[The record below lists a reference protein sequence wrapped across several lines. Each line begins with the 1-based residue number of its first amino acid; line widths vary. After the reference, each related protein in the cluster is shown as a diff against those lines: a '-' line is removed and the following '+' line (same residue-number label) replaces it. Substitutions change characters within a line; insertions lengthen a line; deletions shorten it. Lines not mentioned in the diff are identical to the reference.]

1 MKGFLYL
8 FHNSVKFQINS
19 FDKNFIKFIE
29 TKWESIRD
37 CFVETFKLLKS
48 FGLEAK
54 TLSSNNAVL
63 PILYFVYHKNLTD
76 KIVNSV
82 SQKDNRDLVKKWLL
96 RALILRPFG
105 GSGDTVLT
113 NMRKAFVK
121 DFKQGDE
128 MYIDENIDIFPLEK
142 IEKEAKYN
150 QIIDDEVALKLEGE
164 IIRYKIFE
172 PTKETLGTYVKEYH
186 DKFDFIADDQSKSAS
201 NRVLLYYNEWVD
213 SNPGEMDIEK
223 IVYLLKNTI
232 TAHKDKGWNGGWE
245 SRIHTQF
252 NFLNELGLVRVIKGE
267 KIKISDNGK
276 LMIKTYEN
284 GYPIEDKFDETY
296 EQSAFLNAFCKY
308 QINNPYRK
316 NTISVNF
323 FPLVLNVIKY
333 LDEKYNYKGIT
344 RQEITFI
351 ISWGNN
357 DYKTLAE
364 LIYQFRQEFKFEAS
378 NEVVYEHAMN
388 LMDDSTPNDILIPAT
403 KAFIERKK
411 NDYKF
416 DKLIV
421 ETPDE
426 VIRKLRL
433 TMLISLRGAGTF
445 IDINSNEKN
454 KIDHIL
460 NNYSMNI
467 NFSNEEDYFDY
478 MGAIDEDLNFKQ
490 EAEESEEEKSIKE
503 KAIEDWA
510 KEKNWDFYRDEIKN
524 VFKNGKN
531 GTQNEVL
538 KYIKS
543 TVRLEFLIAVIIKKA
558 LPNLKVIA
566 NYKADDQGIP
576 FKTAPGGNSKNIGAD
591 IDVYEDN
598 IHALLE
604 PTIAT
609 SKSFQCEHEIT
620 SIRNHLIC
628 SANSDINDEKDY
640 KEWFALFIAP
650 FIHREVGNQ
659 VAVEKGVSGVDI
671 YPWSCD
677 DFVEFSQNV
686 KSIKDYKQIRDYV
699 KIQTMPKVD

>member
-1 MKGFLYL
+1 MSSRRKP
-8 FHNSVKFQINS
+8 IS
-19 FDKNFIKFIE
+19 FDTTIRNPERIPQFISILSKFE
-29 TKWESIRD
+29 
-37 CFVETFKLLKS
+37 
-48 FGLEAK
+48 
-54 TLSSNNAVL
+54 
-63 PILYFVYHKNLTD
+63 
-76 KIVNSV
+76 
-82 SQKDNRDLVKKWLL
+82 
-96 RALILRPFG
+96 
-105 GSGDTVLT
+105 
-113 NMRKAFVK
+113 
-121 DFKQGDE
+121 
-128 MYIDENIDIFPLEK
+128 
-142 IEKEAKYN
+142 N
-150 QIIDDEVALKLEGE
+150 QIMNDEVALKLEGE
-164 IIRYKIFE
+164 IIRYKIFK
-172 PTKETLGTYVKEYH
+172 PTKETMGTYVKEYH
-186 DKFDFIADDQSKSAS
+186 DKFDFVAEDQSKMAP

-213 SNPGEMDIEK
+213 SKPGEMDIEK
-223 IVYLLKNTI
+223 IIYLLKNTI
-232 TAHKDKGWNGGWE
+232 TAHKDKDWNGGWE
-245 SRIHTQF
+245 SRMHTQF

-276 LMIKTYEN
+276 LMIKTYDN
-284 GYPIEDKFDETY
+284 GYPIEDEFDETY
-296 EQSAFLNAFCKY
+296 EQTAFLNAFCKY

-388 LMDDSTPNDILIPAT
+388 LMDDLTPNDILIPAT
-403 KAFIERKK
+403 KSFIERKK

-467 NFSNEEDYFDY
+467 NFSNEDDYFDY

-490 EAEESEEEKSIKE
+490 EVEESEEEKSIKE

-510 KEKNWDFYRDEIKN
+510 KEKDWNFYKEEIKN

-543 TVRLEFLIAVIIKKA
+543 TVRLEFLVAVIIKKA

-628 SANSDINDEKDY
+628 SANSDINDKNNY
-640 KEWFALFIAP
+640 KEWFALFLAP
-650 FIHREVGNQ
+650 FIHKEVGNQ

-677 DFVEFSQNV
+677 DFVEFSQNA

-699 KIQTMPKVD
+699 KIQKMPEVY

>member
-1 MKGFLYL
+1 MPSRRKP
-8 FHNSVKFQINS
+8 IS
-19 FDKNFIKFIE
+19 FDTTIRNPERIPQFISILSKFE
-29 TKWESIRD
+29 
-37 CFVETFKLLKS
+37 
-48 FGLEAK
+48 
-54 TLSSNNAVL
+54 
-63 PILYFVYHKNLTD
+63 
-76 KIVNSV
+76 
-82 SQKDNRDLVKKWLL
+82 
-96 RALILRPFG
+96 
-105 GSGDTVLT
+105 
-113 NMRKAFVK
+113 
-121 DFKQGDE
+121 
-128 MYIDENIDIFPLEK
+128 
-142 IEKEAKYN
+142 N

-172 PTKETLGTYVKEYH
+172 PTKKTLGTYVKEYH

-543 TVRLEFLIAVIIKKA
+543 TVRLEFLTAVIIKKA

-620 SIRNHLIC
+620 SIRNHLIS

-699 KIQTMPKVD
+699 KIQTMPKVY

>member
-1 MKGFLYL
+1 MPSRRKP
-8 FHNSVKFQINS
+8 IS
-19 FDKNFIKFIE
+19 FDTTIRNPERIPQFISILSKFE
-29 TKWESIRD
+29 
-37 CFVETFKLLKS
+37 
-48 FGLEAK
+48 
-54 TLSSNNAVL
+54 
-63 PILYFVYHKNLTD
+63 
-76 KIVNSV
+76 
-82 SQKDNRDLVKKWLL
+82 
-96 RALILRPFG
+96 
-105 GSGDTVLT
+105 
-113 NMRKAFVK
+113 
-121 DFKQGDE
+121 
-128 MYIDENIDIFPLEK
+128 
-142 IEKEAKYN
+142 N

-186 DKFDFIADDQSKSAS
+186 DKFDFIADDQSTGAS

-284 GYPIEDKFDETY
+284 GYPIEDEFDETY

-333 LDEKYNYKGIT
+333 LDEKYSYKGIT

-364 LIYQFRQEFKFEAS
+364 LIYQFREEFGFEVS

-388 LMDDSTPNDILIPAT
+388 LMDDSTPNDILMPAT
-403 KAFIERKK
+403 KTFIESKK
-411 NDYKF
+411 KDYKF

-467 NFSNEEDYFDY
+467 NFSNEDDYFDY
-478 MGAIDEDLNFKQ
+478 MGTTDEYLNFKQ
-490 EAEESEEEKSIKE
+490 EDEESEEEKSIKE
-503 KAIEDWA
+503 KTIEEWA
-510 KEKNWDFYRDEIKN
+510 KEKDWDFYREEIKN
-524 VFKNGKN
+524 VFKRGKN

-543 TVRLEFLIAVIIKKA
+543 TVRLEFLVAIIIKKA

-591 IDVYEDN
+591 IDVYEDT

-620 SIRNHLIC
+620 SIRNHLIS
-628 SANSDINDEKDY
+628 SASNDIKNEKDY
-640 KEWFALFIAP
+640 KEWFALFLAP

-659 VAVEKGVSGVDI
+659 VAVEKGVSNVDI

-677 DFVEFSQNV
+677 DFVKFSQNA
-686 KSIKDYKQIRDYV
+686 KSIKDYKQFRDYV
-699 KIQTMPKVD
+699 KIQRMPEVN

>member
-1 MKGFLYL
+1 MPSRRKP
-8 FHNSVKFQINS
+8 IS
-19 FDKNFIKFIE
+19 FDTTIRNPERIPQFISILSKFE
-29 TKWESIRD
+29 
-37 CFVETFKLLKS
+37 
-48 FGLEAK
+48 
-54 TLSSNNAVL
+54 
-63 PILYFVYHKNLTD
+63 
-76 KIVNSV
+76 
-82 SQKDNRDLVKKWLL
+82 
-96 RALILRPFG
+96 
-105 GSGDTVLT
+105 
-113 NMRKAFVK
+113 
-121 DFKQGDE
+121 
-128 MYIDENIDIFPLEK
+128 
-142 IEKEAKYN
+142 N

-252 NFLNELGLVRVIKGE
+252 NFLNELGLVRVIKGK

-296 EQSAFLNAFCKY
+296 EQSAFLNAFSKY

-344 RQEITFI
+344 RQELTFI
-351 ISWGNN
+351 ISWENN

-478 MGAIDEDLNFKQ
+478 MGTIDEDLNFKQ
-490 EAEESEEEKSIKE
+490 ESEESEEEKSIKE

-510 KEKNWDFYRDEIKN
+510 KENNWDFYRDEIKN

-591 IDVYEDN
+591 IDVYERN

-620 SIRNHLIC
+620 SIRNHLIG

-699 KIQTMPKVD
+699 KIQTMPKVY

>member
-1 MKGFLYL
+1 MPSRRKP
-8 FHNSVKFQINS
+8 IS
-19 FDKNFIKFIE
+19 FDTTIRNPERIPQFISILSKFE
-29 TKWESIRD
+29 
-37 CFVETFKLLKS
+37 
-48 FGLEAK
+48 
-54 TLSSNNAVL
+54 
-63 PILYFVYHKNLTD
+63 
-76 KIVNSV
+76 
-82 SQKDNRDLVKKWLL
+82 
-96 RALILRPFG
+96 
-105 GSGDTVLT
+105 
-113 NMRKAFVK
+113 
-121 DFKQGDE
+121 
-128 MYIDENIDIFPLEK
+128 
-142 IEKEAKYN
+142 N
-150 QIIDDEVALKLEGE
+150 QIIDNEVALKLEGE

-186 DKFDFIADDQSKSAS
+186 DKFNFIADDQSKSAS

>member
-1 MKGFLYL
+1 MPSRRKP
-8 FHNSVKFQINS
+8 IS
-19 FDKNFIKFIE
+19 FDTTIRNPERIPQFISILSKFE
-29 TKWESIRD
+29 
-37 CFVETFKLLKS
+37 
-48 FGLEAK
+48 
-54 TLSSNNAVL
+54 
-63 PILYFVYHKNLTD
+63 
-76 KIVNSV
+76 
-82 SQKDNRDLVKKWLL
+82 
-96 RALILRPFG
+96 
-105 GSGDTVLT
+105 
-113 NMRKAFVK
+113 
-121 DFKQGDE
+121 
-128 MYIDENIDIFPLEK
+128 
-142 IEKEAKYN
+142 N

-164 IIRYKIFE
+164 ILRYKIFE
-172 PTKETLGTYVKEYH
+172 PTKETLGTYVQEYH
-186 DKFDFIADDQSKSAS
+186 DKFDFIADDQSKSAP

-232 TAHKDKGWNGGWE
+232 TAHKDRGWNGGWE

-276 LMIKTYEN
+276 LMIKAYEK
-284 GYPIEDKFDETY
+284 GYSIEDGFDETY

-357 DYKTLAE
+357 DYRTLAE

-378 NEVVYEHAMN
+378 NEAVYEHAMN
-388 LMDDSTPNDILIPAT
+388 LMDDSTPNDILMPAT
-403 KAFIERKK
+403 KSFIESKK
-411 NDYKF
+411 KDYKF

-467 NFSNEEDYFDY
+467 NFSNEDDYFDY
-478 MGAIDEDLNFKQ
+478 MGTIDEELNFKQ

-510 KEKNWDFYRDEIKN
+510 KEKDWEFYKEEIKN

-543 TVRLEFLIAVIIKKA
+543 TVRLEFLVAVIIKKA
-558 LPNLKVIA
+558 LPKLKVMA

-576 FKTAPGGNSKNIGAD
+576 FKTAPGGNSKNIGVD
-591 IDVYEDN
+591 IDVYEGN

-640 KEWFALFIAP
+640 KEWFALFLAP

-677 DFVEFSQNV
+677 DFVEFSQNA

-699 KIQTMPKVD
+699 KIQKMPNMD

>member
-1 MKGFLYL
+1 MPSRRKP
-8 FHNSVKFQINS
+8 IS
-19 FDKNFIKFIE
+19 FDTTIRNPERIPQFISILSKFE
-29 TKWESIRD
+29 
-37 CFVETFKLLKS
+37 
-48 FGLEAK
+48 
-54 TLSSNNAVL
+54 
-63 PILYFVYHKNLTD
+63 
-76 KIVNSV
+76 
-82 SQKDNRDLVKKWLL
+82 
-96 RALILRPFG
+96 
-105 GSGDTVLT
+105 
-113 NMRKAFVK
+113 
-121 DFKQGDE
+121 
-128 MYIDENIDIFPLEK
+128 
-142 IEKEAKYN
+142 N

-164 IIRYKIFE
+164 IIRYKVFE

-186 DKFDFIADDQSKSAS
+186 DKFDFIADDQSKNAS

-213 SNPGEMDIEK
+213 SNSGEMDIEK

-284 GYPIEDKFDETY
+284 GYPIEDEFDETY

-333 LDEKYNYKGIT
+333 LDQKYNYKGIT

-351 ISWGNN
+351 ILWGNN

-364 LIYQFRQEFKFEAS
+364 LIYQFRQKFGFEVS

-388 LMDDSTPNDILIPAT
+388 LMDDATPNDILMPAT
-403 KAFIERKK
+403 KTFIESKK
-411 NDYKF
+411 KDYKF

-454 KIDHIL
+454 KIEHIL

-467 NFSNEEDYFDY
+467 NFSNEDEYFDY
-478 MGAIDEDLNFKQ
+478 MGVVDEDLNFKQ
-490 EAEESEEEKSIKE
+490 EFEESENEKGIKE
-503 KAIEDWA
+503 KTIEDWA
-510 KEKNWDFYRDEIKN
+510 KEKDWDFYREEIKN
-524 VFKNGKN
+524 VFKSGKN

-591 IDVYEDN
+591 IDVYEGN

-620 SIRNHLIC
+620 SIRNHLIS

-640 KEWFALFIAP
+640 KEWFALFLAP
-650 FIHREVGNQ
+650 FIHEEVGNQ

-677 DFVEFSQNV
+677 DFVEFSQNA

-699 KIQTMPKVD
+699 KIQRMPNMD

>member
-1 MKGFLYL
+1 MPSRRKP
-8 FHNSVKFQINS
+8 IS
-19 FDKNFIKFIE
+19 FDTTIRNPERIPQFISILSKFE
-29 TKWESIRD
+29 
-37 CFVETFKLLKS
+37 
-48 FGLEAK
+48 
-54 TLSSNNAVL
+54 
-63 PILYFVYHKNLTD
+63 
-76 KIVNSV
+76 
-82 SQKDNRDLVKKWLL
+82 
-96 RALILRPFG
+96 
-105 GSGDTVLT
+105 
-113 NMRKAFVK
+113 
-121 DFKQGDE
+121 
-128 MYIDENIDIFPLEK
+128 
-142 IEKEAKYN
+142 N
-150 QIIDDEVALKLEGE
+150 QIINDKVALKLEGE

-172 PTKETLGTYVKEYH
+172 PTKETMGTYVKEYH
-186 DKFDFIADDQSKSAS
+186 DKFDFVAEDQSKSAP

-213 SNPGEMDIEK
+213 SKPGEMDIEK
-223 IVYLLKNTI
+223 IIYLLKNTI

-276 LMIKTYEN
+276 LMIKTYDN
-284 GYPIEDKFDETY
+284 GYPIEDEFDETY
-296 EQSAFLNAFCKY
+296 EQTAFLNAFCKY

-403 KAFIERKK
+403 KSFIERKK

-467 NFSNEEDYFDY
+467 NFSNEDDYFDY

-490 EAEESEEEKSIKE
+490 EVEESEEEKSIKE

-510 KEKNWDFYRDEIKN
+510 KERDWNFYREEIKN

-531 GTQNEVL
+531 GTKNEVL

-543 TVRLEFLIAVIIKKA
+543 TVRLEFLVAVIIKKA

-620 SIRNHLIC
+620 SIRNHLIY
-628 SANSDINDEKDY
+628 SANSDINDAKNY
-640 KEWFALFIAP
+640 KEWFALFLAP
-650 FIHREVGNQ
+650 FIHKEVGNQ

-677 DFVEFSQNV
+677 DFVEFSQNA

-699 KIQTMPKVD
+699 KIQKMPEVY

>member
-1 MKGFLYL
+1 MPSRRKP
-8 FHNSVKFQINS
+8 IS
-19 FDKNFIKFIE
+19 FDTTIRNPERIPQFISILSKFE
-29 TKWESIRD
+29 
-37 CFVETFKLLKS
+37 
-48 FGLEAK
+48 
-54 TLSSNNAVL
+54 
-63 PILYFVYHKNLTD
+63 
-76 KIVNSV
+76 
-82 SQKDNRDLVKKWLL
+82 
-96 RALILRPFG
+96 
-105 GSGDTVLT
+105 
-113 NMRKAFVK
+113 
-121 DFKQGDE
+121 
-128 MYIDENIDIFPLEK
+128 
-142 IEKEAKYN
+142 N
-150 QIIDDEVALKLEGE
+150 QIIDDEIALKLEGE

-186 DKFDFIADDQSKSAS
+186 DKFDFIANDQSKDAPNKVS
-201 NRVLLYYNEWVD
+201 LYYNEWLN
-213 SNPGEMDIEK
+213 SNPGEMNIEK

-252 NFLNELGLVRVIKGE
+252 NFLNELGLVRVVKG
-267 KIKISDNGK
+267 KKVKISDNGK
-276 LMIKTYEN
+276 LMIKKYNN
-284 GYPIEDKFDETY
+284 GYPIEDEFDETY

-316 NTISVNF
+316 NTINVNF

-357 DYKTLAE
+357 DYKTLAD
-364 LIYQFRQEFKFEAS
+364 LIYQFRQQFKFEAS

-388 LMDDSTPNDILIPAT
+388 LMDDSTPNEILMPAT
-403 KAFIERKK
+403 KTFIESKRR
-411 NDYKF
+411 DYKF
-416 DKLIV
+416 DKLII

-433 TMLISLRGAGTF
+433 TMLISLRGAGNF

-460 NNYSMNI
+460 NNYSTNI
-467 NFSNEEDYFDY
+467 NFLNEEEYFDY
-478 MGAIDEDLNFKQ
+478 MGSIDEKLIFKQ
-490 EAEESEEEKSIKE
+490 EVESEDEKSIKE
-503 KAIEDWA
+503 KTIERWA
-510 KEKNWDFYRDEIKN
+510 KEKDWSFYKEEIKN
-524 VFKNGKN
+524 VFKQGKN
-531 GTQNEVL
+531 GTKNEVL

-543 TVRLEFLIAVIIKKA
+543 TVRLEFLIAIIIKKA

-566 NYKADDQGIP
+566 NYKADDQGYP
-576 FKTAPGGNSKNIGAD
+576 FKTAPGGNPKNVGAD

-604 PTIAT
+604 PTMAT

-628 SANSDINDEKDY
+628 SANSDIKENKNY
-640 KEWFALFIAP
+640 KEWFALFLAP
-650 FIHREVGNQ
+650 YIHKGVGNQ
-659 VAVEKGVSGVDI
+659 VAIEKKISDVDI

-677 DFVEFSQNV
+677 DFIKFSQNV
-686 KSIKDYKQIRDYV
+686 KSIKEYKQIRDYV
-699 KIQTMPKVD
+699 VIQRMPKVE

>member
-1 MKGFLYL
+1 MPSRRKP
-8 FHNSVKFQINS
+8 IS
-19 FDKNFIKFIE
+19 FDTTIRNPERIPQFISILSKFE
-29 TKWESIRD
+29 
-37 CFVETFKLLKS
+37 
-48 FGLEAK
+48 
-54 TLSSNNAVL
+54 
-63 PILYFVYHKNLTD
+63 
-76 KIVNSV
+76 
-82 SQKDNRDLVKKWLL
+82 
-96 RALILRPFG
+96 
-105 GSGDTVLT
+105 
-113 NMRKAFVK
+113 
-121 DFKQGDE
+121 
-128 MYIDENIDIFPLEK
+128 
-142 IEKEAKYN
+142 N

-172 PTKETLGTYVKEYH
+172 PTKETLGTYVQEYH
-186 DKFDFIADDQSKSAS
+186 DKFDFIADDQSKSAP

-232 TAHKDKGWNGGWE
+232 TAHKDRGWNGGWE

-276 LMIKTYEN
+276 LMIKAYEK
-284 GYPIEDKFDETY
+284 GYSIEDGFDETY

-357 DYKTLAE
+357 DYRTLAE

-378 NEVVYEHAMN
+378 NEAVYEHAMN
-388 LMDDSTPNDILIPAT
+388 LMDDSTPNDILMPAT
-403 KAFIERKK
+403 KSFIESKK
-411 NDYKF
+411 KDYKF

-467 NFSNEEDYFDY
+467 NFSNEDDYFDY
-478 MGAIDEDLNFKQ
+478 MGTIDEELNFKQ

-510 KEKNWDFYRDEIKN
+510 KEKDWEFYKEEIKN

-543 TVRLEFLIAVIIKKA
+543 TLRLEFLFAVIIKKA
-558 LPNLKVIA
+558 LPKLKVMA

-576 FKTAPGGNSKNIGAD
+576 FKTAPGGNSKNIGVD
-591 IDVYEDN
+591 IDVYEGN

-640 KEWFALFIAP
+640 KEWFALFLAP

-677 DFVEFSQNV
+677 DFVEFSQNA

-699 KIQTMPKVD
+699 KIQKMPNMD

>member
-1 MKGFLYL
+1 MPSRRKP
-8 FHNSVKFQINS
+8 IS
-19 FDKNFIKFIE
+19 FDTTIRNPERIPQFISILSKFE
-29 TKWESIRD
+29 
-37 CFVETFKLLKS
+37 
-48 FGLEAK
+48 
-54 TLSSNNAVL
+54 
-63 PILYFVYHKNLTD
+63 
-76 KIVNSV
+76 
-82 SQKDNRDLVKKWLL
+82 
-96 RALILRPFG
+96 
-105 GSGDTVLT
+105 
-113 NMRKAFVK
+113 
-121 DFKQGDE
+121 
-128 MYIDENIDIFPLEK
+128 
-142 IEKEAKYN
+142 N

-252 NFLNELGLVRVIKGE
+252 NFLNELGLVRVIKGK

-296 EQSAFLNAFCKY
+296 EQSAFLNAFSKY

-344 RQEITFI
+344 RQELTFI
-351 ISWGNN
+351 ISWENN

-478 MGAIDEDLNFKQ
+478 MGTIDEDLNFKQ
-490 EAEESEEEKSIKE
+490 ESEESEEEKSIKE

-510 KEKNWDFYRDEIKN
+510 KENNWDFYRDEIKN

-591 IDVYEDN
+591 IDVYEGN

-620 SIRNHLIC
+620 SIRNHLIG

-699 KIQTMPKVD
+699 KIQTMPKVY

>member
-37 CFVETFKLLKS
+37 CFVETFKKLKS

>member
-1 MKGFLYL
+1 MPSRRKP
-8 FHNSVKFQINS
+8 IS
-19 FDKNFIKFIE
+19 FDTTIRNPERIPQFISILSKFE
-29 TKWESIRD
+29 
-37 CFVETFKLLKS
+37 
-48 FGLEAK
+48 
-54 TLSSNNAVL
+54 
-63 PILYFVYHKNLTD
+63 
-76 KIVNSV
+76 
-82 SQKDNRDLVKKWLL
+82 
-96 RALILRPFG
+96 
-105 GSGDTVLT
+105 
-113 NMRKAFVK
+113 
-121 DFKQGDE
+121 
-128 MYIDENIDIFPLEK
+128 
-142 IEKEAKYN
+142 N
-150 QIIDDEVALKLEGE
+150 QIIDDEIALKLEGE

-186 DKFDFIADDQSKSAS
+186 DKFDFIANDQSKDAPNKVS
-201 NRVLLYYNEWVD
+201 LYYNEWLN
-213 SNPGEMDIEK
+213 SNPGEMNIEK

-252 NFLNELGLVRVIKGE
+252 NFLNELGLVRVVKG
-267 KIKISDNGK
+267 KKVKISDNGK
-276 LMIKTYEN
+276 LMIKKYNN
-284 GYPIEDKFDETY
+284 GYPIEDEFDETY

-316 NTISVNF
+316 NTINVNF

-357 DYKTLAE
+357 DYKTLAD
-364 LIYQFRQEFKFEAS
+364 LIYQFRQQFKFEAS

-388 LMDDSTPNDILIPAT
+388 LMDDSTPNEILMPAT
-403 KAFIERKK
+403 KTFIESKRRE
-411 NDYKF
+411 YKF
-416 DKLIV
+416 DKLII

-433 TMLISLRGAGTF
+433 TMLISLRGAGNF

-460 NNYSMNI
+460 NNYSTNI
-467 NFSNEEDYFDY
+467 NFLNEEEYFDY
-478 MGAIDEDLNFKQ
+478 MGSIDEKLIFKQ
-490 EAEESEEEKSIKE
+490 EVESEDEKSIKE
-503 KAIEDWA
+503 KTIERWA
-510 KEKNWDFYRDEIKN
+510 KEKDWSFYKEEIKN
-524 VFKNGKN
+524 VFKQGKN
-531 GTQNEVL
+531 GTKNEVL

-543 TVRLEFLIAVIIKKA
+543 TVRLEFLIAIIIKKA

-566 NYKADDQGIP
+566 NYKADDQGYP
-576 FKTAPGGNSKNIGAD
+576 FKTAPGGNPKNVGAD

-604 PTIAT
+604 PTMAT

-628 SANSDINDEKDY
+628 SANSDIKENKNY
-640 KEWFALFIAP
+640 KEWFALFLAP
-650 FIHREVGNQ
+650 YIHKGVGNQ
-659 VAVEKGVSGVDI
+659 VAIEKKISDVDI

-677 DFVEFSQNV
+677 DFIKFSQNV
-686 KSIKDYKQIRDYV
+686 KSIKEYKQIRDYV
-699 KIQTMPKVD
+699 VIQRMPKVE

>member
-1 MKGFLYL
+1 MPSRRKP
-8 FHNSVKFQINS
+8 IS
-19 FDKNFIKFIE
+19 FDTTIRNPERIPQFISILSKFE
-29 TKWESIRD
+29 
-37 CFVETFKLLKS
+37 
-48 FGLEAK
+48 
-54 TLSSNNAVL
+54 
-63 PILYFVYHKNLTD
+63 
-76 KIVNSV
+76 
-82 SQKDNRDLVKKWLL
+82 
-96 RALILRPFG
+96 
-105 GSGDTVLT
+105 
-113 NMRKAFVK
+113 
-121 DFKQGDE
+121 
-128 MYIDENIDIFPLEK
+128 
-142 IEKEAKYN
+142 N
-150 QIIDDEVALKLEGE
+150 QIIDDEIALKLEGE

-186 DKFDFIADDQSKSAS
+186 DKFDFIANDQSKDAPNKVS
-201 NRVLLYYNEWVD
+201 LYYNEWLN
-213 SNPGEMDIEK
+213 SNPGEMNIEK

-252 NFLNELGLVRVIKGE
+252 NFLNELGLVRVVKG
-267 KIKISDNGK
+267 KKVKISDNGK
-276 LMIKTYEN
+276 LMIKKYNN
-284 GYPIEDKFDETY
+284 GYPIEDEFDETY

-316 NTISVNF
+316 NTINVNF

-357 DYKTLAE
+357 DYKTLAD
-364 LIYQFRQEFKFEAS
+364 LIYQFRQQFKFEAS

-388 LMDDSTPNDILIPAT
+388 LMDDSTPNEILMPAIKT
-403 KAFIERKK
+403 FIESKRR
-411 NDYKF
+411 DYKF
-416 DKLIV
+416 DKLII

-433 TMLISLRGAGTF
+433 TMLISLRGAGNF

-460 NNYSMNI
+460 NNYSTNI
-467 NFSNEEDYFDY
+467 NFLNEEEYFDY
-478 MGAIDEDLNFKQ
+478 MGSIDEKLIFKQ
-490 EAEESEEEKSIKE
+490 EVESEDEKSIKE
-503 KAIEDWA
+503 KTIERWA
-510 KEKNWDFYRDEIKN
+510 KEKDWSFYKEEIKN
-524 VFKNGKN
+524 VFKQGKN
-531 GTQNEVL
+531 GTKNEVL

-543 TVRLEFLIAVIIKKA
+543 TVRLEFLIAIIIKKA

-566 NYKADDQGIP
+566 NYKADDQGYP
-576 FKTAPGGNSKNIGAD
+576 FKTAPGGNPKNVGAD

-604 PTIAT
+604 PTMAT

-628 SANSDINDEKDY
+628 SANSDIKENKNY
-640 KEWFALFIAP
+640 KEWFALFLAP
-650 FIHREVGNQ
+650 YIHKGVGNQ
-659 VAVEKGVSGVDI
+659 VAIEKKISDVDI

-677 DFVEFSQNV
+677 DFIKFSQNV
-686 KSIKDYKQIRDYV
+686 KSIKEYKQIRDYV
-699 KIQTMPKVD
+699 VIQRMPKVE

>member
-1 MKGFLYL
+1 MPSKR
-8 FHNSVKFQINS
+8 KPIS
-19 FDKNFIKFIE
+19 FDTTIRNPERIPQFMSILSNFE
-29 TKWESIRD
+29 
-37 CFVETFKLLKS
+37 
-48 FGLEAK
+48 
-54 TLSSNNAVL
+54 
-63 PILYFVYHKNLTD
+63 
-76 KIVNSV
+76 
-82 SQKDNRDLVKKWLL
+82 
-96 RALILRPFG
+96 
-105 GSGDTVLT
+105 
-113 NMRKAFVK
+113 
-121 DFKQGDE
+121 
-128 MYIDENIDIFPLEK
+128 
-142 IEKEAKYN
+142 N

-164 IIRYKIFE
+164 IIRYKVFQ
-172 PTKETLGTYVKEYH
+172 PTKETLGVYVKEYH
-186 DKFDFIADDQSKSAS
+186 DKFDFIADDQSKSAP
-201 NRVLLYYNEWVD
+201 NKVLLYYNEWVD
-213 SNPGEMDIEK
+213 SNPGEMDVEK

-232 TAHKDKGWNGGWE
+232 TSHKDKGWNGGWE

-276 LMIKTYEN
+276 LMIKTYKN

-308 QINNPYRK
+308 QINNHYRK

-344 RQEITFI
+344 RQELTFI

-357 DYKTLAE
+357 DYKTIAE
-364 LIYQFRQEFKFEAS
+364 LIYQFRQEFGFETS
-378 NEVVYEHAMN
+378 NEVVYEYAMN
-388 LMDDSTPNDILIPAT
+388 LMDASTPNDVLMPAT

-411 NDYKF
+411 NHYKL

-467 NFSNEEDYFDY
+467 NFSNEDDYFDY
-478 MGAIDEDLNFKQ
+478 MGAIDENLNFKQ
-490 EAEESEEEKSIKE
+490 EDEESEKEKGIKE

-510 KEKNWDFYRDEIKN
+510 KEKDWDFYKEEMKN
-524 VFKNGKN
+524 VFKNGRN

-543 TVRLEFLIAVIIKKA
+543 TVRLEFLVAIIIKKA

-591 IDVYEDN
+591 IDVFEGN

-620 SIRNHLIC
+620 SIRSHLIC
-628 SANSDINDEKDY
+628 TANNDINDKKDC

-659 VAVEKGVSGVDI
+659 VAVEKWVSNVDI
-671 YPWSCD
+671 YPWTCD
-677 DFVEFSQNV
+677 DFVEFSQNA
-686 KSIKDYKQIRDYV
+686 KSIKDYKLIRDYV
-699 KIQTMPKVD
+699 KIQRMPNID

>member
-1 MKGFLYL
+1 MPSRRKP
-8 FHNSVKFQINS
+8 IS
-19 FDKNFIKFIE
+19 FDTTIRNPERIPQFISILSKFE
-29 TKWESIRD
+29 
-37 CFVETFKLLKS
+37 
-48 FGLEAK
+48 
-54 TLSSNNAVL
+54 
-63 PILYFVYHKNLTD
+63 
-76 KIVNSV
+76 
-82 SQKDNRDLVKKWLL
+82 
-96 RALILRPFG
+96 
-105 GSGDTVLT
+105 
-113 NMRKAFVK
+113 
-121 DFKQGDE
+121 
-128 MYIDENIDIFPLEK
+128 
-142 IEKEAKYN
+142 N
-150 QIIDDEVALKLEGE
+150 QIIDDEIALKLEGE

-186 DKFDFIADDQSKSAS
+186 DKFDFIANDQSKDAPNKVS
-201 NRVLLYYNEWVD
+201 LYYNEWLN
-213 SNPGEMDIEK
+213 SNPGEMNIEK

-252 NFLNELGLVRVIKGE
+252 NFLNELGLVRVVKG
-267 KIKISDNGK
+267 KKVKISDNGK
-276 LMIKTYEN
+276 LMIKKYNN
-284 GYPIEDKFDETY
+284 GYPIEDEFDETY

-316 NTISVNF
+316 NTINVNF

-357 DYKTLAE
+357 DYKTLAD
-364 LIYQFRQEFKFEAS
+364 LIYQFRQQFKFEAS

-388 LMDDSTPNDILIPAT
+388 LMDDSTPNEILMPAT
-403 KAFIERKK
+403 KTFIESKRRE
-411 NDYKF
+411 YKF
-416 DKLIV
+416 DKLII

-433 TMLISLRGAGTF
+433 SMLISLRGAGNF

-460 NNYSMNI
+460 NNYSTNI
-467 NFSNEEDYFDY
+467 NFLNEEEYFDY
-478 MGAIDEDLNFKQ
+478 MGSIDEKLIFKQ
-490 EAEESEEEKSIKE
+490 EVESEDEKSIKE
-503 KAIEDWA
+503 KTIERWA
-510 KEKNWDFYRDEIKN
+510 KEKDWSFYKEEIKN
-524 VFKNGKN
+524 VFKQGKN
-531 GTQNEVL
+531 GTKNEVL

-543 TVRLEFLIAVIIKKA
+543 TVRLEFLIAIIIKKA

-566 NYKADDQGIP
+566 NYKADDQGYP
-576 FKTAPGGNSKNIGAD
+576 FKTAPGGNPKNVGAD

-604 PTIAT
+604 PTMAT

-628 SANSDINDEKDY
+628 SANSDIKENKNY
-640 KEWFALFIAP
+640 KEWFALFLAP
-650 FIHREVGNQ
+650 YIHKGVGNQ
-659 VAVEKGVSGVDI
+659 VAIEKKISDVDI

-677 DFVEFSQNV
+677 DFIKFSQNV
-686 KSIKDYKQIRDYV
+686 KSIKEYKQIRDYV
-699 KIQTMPKVD
+699 VIQRMPKVE

>member
-1 MKGFLYL
+1 MPSRRKP
-8 FHNSVKFQINS
+8 IS
-19 FDKNFIKFIE
+19 FDTTIRNPERIPQFISILSKFE
-29 TKWESIRD
+29 
-37 CFVETFKLLKS
+37 
-48 FGLEAK
+48 
-54 TLSSNNAVL
+54 
-63 PILYFVYHKNLTD
+63 
-76 KIVNSV
+76 
-82 SQKDNRDLVKKWLL
+82 
-96 RALILRPFG
+96 
-105 GSGDTVLT
+105 
-113 NMRKAFVK
+113 
-121 DFKQGDE
+121 
-128 MYIDENIDIFPLEK
+128 
-142 IEKEAKYN
+142 N
-150 QIIDDEVALKLEGE
+150 QIIDDEIALKLEGE

-172 PTKETLGTYVKEYH
+172 PTKETLGTYIKEYH
-186 DKFDFIADDQSKSAS
+186 DKFDFIANDQSIDAS
-201 NRVLLYYNEWVD
+201 NKVSLYYNEWLD
-213 SNPGEMDIEK
+213 SNPGEMNIEK
-223 IVYLLKNTI
+223 IIYLLKNTI

-276 LMIKTYEN
+276 LMIKTYNN
-284 GYPIEDKFDETY
+284 GYPIEDEFDETY

-364 LIYQFRQEFKFEAS
+364 IIYQFRQEFKFEAS

-388 LMDDSTPNDILIPAT
+388 LMDDSTPNDILMPAT
-403 KAFIERKK
+403 KTFIESKRK
-411 NDYKF
+411 DYKF
-416 DKLIV
+416 DKLII

-433 TMLISLRGAGTF
+433 TMLISLRGAGNF

-460 NNYSMNI
+460 KNYSMNI

-478 MGAIDEDLNFKQ
+478 MGSIDEKLIFRQ
-490 EAEESEEEKSIKE
+490 EIESEDEKSIKE
-503 KAIEDWA
+503 KTIELWA
-510 KEKNWDFYRDEIKN
+510 KEKDWSFYKEEIRN
-524 VFKNGKN
+524 VFKQGKN
-531 GTQNEVL
+531 GTKNEVL

-543 TVRLEFLIAVIIKKA
+543 TVRLEFLIAIIIKKA

-566 NYKADDQGIP
+566 NYKADDQGYP

-628 SANSDINDEKDY
+628 SANKDIKENKNY
-640 KEWFALFIAP
+640 KEWFALFLAP
-650 FIHREVGNQ
+650 FIHKEVGNQ
-659 VAVEKGVSGVDI
+659 VAVEKEVSDVDI
-671 YPWSCD
+671 YPWSCE
-677 DFVEFSQNV
+677 DFIEFSQNV
-686 KSIKDYKQIRDYV
+686 KSIREYKQIKDYV
-699 KIQTMPKVD
+699 IIQRMPRV

>member
-1 MKGFLYL
+1 MPSRRKP
-8 FHNSVKFQINS
+8 IS
-19 FDKNFIKFIE
+19 FDTTIRNPERIPQFISILSKFE
-29 TKWESIRD
+29 
-37 CFVETFKLLKS
+37 
-48 FGLEAK
+48 
-54 TLSSNNAVL
+54 
-63 PILYFVYHKNLTD
+63 
-76 KIVNSV
+76 
-82 SQKDNRDLVKKWLL
+82 
-96 RALILRPFG
+96 
-105 GSGDTVLT
+105 
-113 NMRKAFVK
+113 
-121 DFKQGDE
+121 
-128 MYIDENIDIFPLEK
+128 
-142 IEKEAKYN
+142 N

-172 PTKETLGTYVKEYH
+172 PTKETMGTYVKVYH
-186 DKFDFIADDQSKSAS
+186 DKFDFIADDQSKNAPNKVS
-201 NRVLLYYNEWVD
+201 LYYSEWVN
-213 SNPGEMDIEK
+213 SNPGEMNIEK

-276 LMIKTYEN
+276 LMIKAYEN
-284 GYPIEDKFDETY
+284 GYPIEDEFDETY

-364 LIYQFRQEFKFEAS
+364 LIYQFRQEYRFEAS

-416 DKLIV
+416 DKLII

-433 TMLISLRGAGTF
+433 SMLISLRGAGTF

-460 NNYSMNI
+460 NSYSMNI

-478 MGAIDEDLNFKQ
+478 MGAIDEELYFKQ

-510 KEKNWDFYRDEIKN
+510 KEKNWDFYMEEIKN

-591 IDVYEDN
+591 IDVYENN

-620 SIRNHLIC
+620 SIRNHLINA
-628 SANSDINDEKDY
+628 ANNDIKNEKGY
-640 KEWFALFIAP
+640 KEWFALFLAP
-650 FIHREVGNQ
+650 FIHGEVGNQ

-699 KIQTMPKVD
+699 KIQKMPEVN

>member
-1 MKGFLYL
+1 MPSRRKP
-8 FHNSVKFQINS
+8 IS
-19 FDKNFIKFIE
+19 FDTTIRNPERIPQFISILSKFE
-29 TKWESIRD
+29 
-37 CFVETFKLLKS
+37 
-48 FGLEAK
+48 
-54 TLSSNNAVL
+54 
-63 PILYFVYHKNLTD
+63 
-76 KIVNSV
+76 
-82 SQKDNRDLVKKWLL
+82 
-96 RALILRPFG
+96 
-105 GSGDTVLT
+105 
-113 NMRKAFVK
+113 
-121 DFKQGDE
+121 
-128 MYIDENIDIFPLEK
+128 
-142 IEKEAKYN
+142 N
-150 QIIDDEVALKLEGE
+150 QIINDKVALKLEGE

-172 PTKETLGTYVKEYH
+172 PTKETMGTYVKEYH
-186 DKFDFIADDQSKSAS
+186 DKFDFVAEDQSKSAP

-213 SNPGEMDIEK
+213 SKPGEMDIEK
-223 IVYLLKNTI
+223 IIYLLKNTI

-276 LMIKTYEN
+276 LMIKTYDN
-284 GYPIEDKFDETY
+284 GYPIEDEFDETY
-296 EQSAFLNAFCKY
+296 EQTAFLNAFCKY

-403 KAFIERKK
+403 KSFIERKK

-467 NFSNEEDYFDY
+467 NFSNEDDYFDY

-490 EAEESEEEKSIKE
+490 EVEESEEEKSIKE

-510 KEKNWDFYRDEIKN
+510 KEKDWNFYREEIKN

-543 TVRLEFLIAVIIKKA
+543 TVRLEFLVAVIIKKA

-628 SANSDINDEKDY
+628 SANSDINDKNNY
-640 KEWFALFIAP
+640 KEWFALFLAP
-650 FIHREVGNQ
+650 FIHKEVGNQ

-677 DFVEFSQNV
+677 DFVEFSQNA

-699 KIQTMPKVD
+699 KIQKMPEVY

>member
-1 MKGFLYL
+1 MPSRRKP
-8 FHNSVKFQINS
+8 IS
-19 FDKNFIKFIE
+19 FDTTIRNPERIPQFISILSKFE
-29 TKWESIRD
+29 
-37 CFVETFKLLKS
+37 
-48 FGLEAK
+48 
-54 TLSSNNAVL
+54 
-63 PILYFVYHKNLTD
+63 
-76 KIVNSV
+76 
-82 SQKDNRDLVKKWLL
+82 
-96 RALILRPFG
+96 
-105 GSGDTVLT
+105 
-113 NMRKAFVK
+113 
-121 DFKQGDE
+121 
-128 MYIDENIDIFPLEK
+128 
-142 IEKEAKYN
+142 N

-252 NFLNELGLVRVIKGE
+252 NFLNELGLVRVIKGK

-296 EQSAFLNAFCKY
+296 EQSAFLNAFSKY

-344 RQEITFI
+344 RQELTFI
-351 ISWGNN
+351 ISWENN

-478 MGAIDEDLNFKQ
+478 MGTIDEDLNFKQ
-490 EAEESEEEKSIKE
+490 ESEESEEEKNIKE

-510 KEKNWDFYRDEIKN
+510 KENNWDFYRDEIKN

-591 IDVYEDN
+591 IDVYEGN

-620 SIRNHLIC
+620 SIRNHLIG
-628 SANSDINDEKDY
+628 SANSDINNEKDY

-699 KIQTMPKVD
+699 KIQTMPKVY

>member
-1 MKGFLYL
+1 MPSRRKP
-8 FHNSVKFQINS
+8 IS
-19 FDKNFIKFIE
+19 FDTTIRNPERIPQFISILSKFE
-29 TKWESIRD
+29 
-37 CFVETFKLLKS
+37 
-48 FGLEAK
+48 
-54 TLSSNNAVL
+54 
-63 PILYFVYHKNLTD
+63 
-76 KIVNSV
+76 
-82 SQKDNRDLVKKWLL
+82 
-96 RALILRPFG
+96 
-105 GSGDTVLT
+105 
-113 NMRKAFVK
+113 
-121 DFKQGDE
+121 
-128 MYIDENIDIFPLEK
+128 
-142 IEKEAKYN
+142 N

-620 SIRNHLIC
+620 SIRNHLIS

-699 KIQTMPKVD
+699 KIQTMPKVY

>member
-1 MKGFLYL
+1 MPSRRKP
-8 FHNSVKFQINS
+8 IS
-19 FDKNFIKFIE
+19 FDTTIRNPERIPQFISILSKFE
-29 TKWESIRD
+29 
-37 CFVETFKLLKS
+37 
-48 FGLEAK
+48 
-54 TLSSNNAVL
+54 
-63 PILYFVYHKNLTD
+63 
-76 KIVNSV
+76 
-82 SQKDNRDLVKKWLL
+82 
-96 RALILRPFG
+96 
-105 GSGDTVLT
+105 
-113 NMRKAFVK
+113 
-121 DFKQGDE
+121 
-128 MYIDENIDIFPLEK
+128 
-142 IEKEAKYN
+142 N

-510 KEKNWDFYRDEIKN
+510 KEKNWDFYRGEIKN

>member
-1 MKGFLYL
+1 M
-8 FHNSVKFQINS
+8 
-19 FDKNFIKFIE
+19 
-29 TKWESIRD
+29 
-37 CFVETFKLLKS
+37 
-48 FGLEAK
+48 A
-54 TLSSNNAVL
+54 
-63 PILYFVYHKNLTD
+63 
-76 KIVNSV
+76 
-82 SQKDNRDLVKKWLL
+82 
-96 RALILRPFG
+96 
-105 GSGDTVLT
+105 
-113 NMRKAFVK
+113 
-121 DFKQGDE
+121 
-128 MYIDENIDIFPLEK
+128 
-142 IEKEAKYN
+142 
-150 QIIDDEVALKLEGE
+150 
-164 IIRYKIFE
+164 
-172 PTKETLGTYVKEYH
+172 
-186 DKFDFIADDQSKSAS
+186 
-201 NRVLLYYNEWVD
+201 
-213 SNPGEMDIEK
+213 
-223 IVYLLKNTI
+223 
-232 TAHKDKGWNGGWE
+232 GWE

-267 KIKISDNGK
+267 KIRISNNGK

-284 GYPIEDKFDETY
+284 GYPIEDEFDETY

-364 LIYQFRQEFKFEAS
+364 LIYQFRQEFQFKAS
-378 NEVVYEHAMN
+378 DEVVYEYAMN
-388 LMDDSTPNDILIPAT
+388 LMDESTPNNILMPAT
-403 KAFIERKK
+403 KTFIENKK
-411 NDYKF
+411 KRYKF
-416 DKLIV
+416 NKLII

-445 IDINSNEKN
+445 IDINSNERN
-454 KIDHIL
+454 KINYII

-467 NFSNEEDYFDY
+467 NFSNEDEYFDY
-478 MGAIDEDLNFKQ
+478 MGAIDEELNFMQ
-490 EAEESEEEKSIKE
+490 ETEESEEEKDIKE
-503 KAIEDWA
+503 KTIEEWA
-510 KEKNWDFYRDEIKN
+510 KEKDWDFYKEEIKN

-531 GTQNEVL
+531 GTQNEIL

-543 TVRLEFLIAVIIKKA
+543 TVRLEFLVAVIIKKA
-558 LPNLKVIA
+558 LPDLKVIA

-576 FKTAPGGNSKNIGAD
+576 FKTAPGGNSKNIGSD
-591 IDVYEDN
+591 IDVYEDS

-604 PTIAT
+604 PSIAT

-640 KEWFALFIAP
+640 KEWFALFLAP
-650 FIHREVGNQ
+650 FIHKEVGNQ
-659 VAVEKGVSGVDI
+659 VAVEKGVSDVDI

-699 KIQTMPKVD
+699 KIQKMPKVY

>member
-1 MKGFLYL
+1 MPSRRKP
-8 FHNSVKFQINS
+8 IS
-19 FDKNFIKFIE
+19 FDTTIRNPERIPQFISILSKFE
-29 TKWESIRD
+29 
-37 CFVETFKLLKS
+37 
-48 FGLEAK
+48 
-54 TLSSNNAVL
+54 
-63 PILYFVYHKNLTD
+63 
-76 KIVNSV
+76 
-82 SQKDNRDLVKKWLL
+82 
-96 RALILRPFG
+96 
-105 GSGDTVLT
+105 
-113 NMRKAFVK
+113 
-121 DFKQGDE
+121 
-128 MYIDENIDIFPLEK
+128 
-142 IEKEAKYN
+142 N

-308 QINNPYRK
+308 QINKPYRK